1 MSNEYTPDRKDS
13 VMGIKAK
20 NRCIWYD
27 GKDVYEVAFCN
38 EFLKEHPM
46 KFVDG
51 KFYNTDGAVDYQTV
65 KKMISDKLLAEQ
77 VQKDSARIK
86 IVHFKQT
93 NDMSRKPSAR
103 NERSEWRALGFGA

>member
-1 MSNEYTPDRKDS
+1 
-13 VMGIKAK
+13 MGIKAK

-77 VQKDSARIK
+77 VQKDFAKKS
-86 IVHFKQT
+86 
-93 NDMSRKPSAR
+93 
-103 NERSEWRALGFGA
+103 ERSHGSIAEYLLRSGFRGRR